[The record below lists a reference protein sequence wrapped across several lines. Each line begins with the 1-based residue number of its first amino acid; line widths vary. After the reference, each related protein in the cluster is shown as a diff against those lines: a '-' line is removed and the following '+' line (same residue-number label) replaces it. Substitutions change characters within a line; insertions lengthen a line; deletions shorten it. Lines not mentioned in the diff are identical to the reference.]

1 MSVLSRI
8 WYRGSLT
15 AGLIVAGTAGFAVL
29 PAEAAVTTVTADI
42 PGIDDG
48 QSSRIPFEQMR
59 ARISEIEGDI
69 QNFENRI
76 STSESSITEPQLPG
90 QDTAAEIPSLDSA
103 QDTAATGLD
112 PSQSTGIPVVDQFL
126 SAATQTQTQAQT
138 QPQSTAAATGVGTA
152 QGVIATAL
160 SKVGEGE
167 AADGTTVYGKWYEK
181 YTGQQGQGFASAAW
195 CDMFLA
201 WVATQHGLQDQMGIF
216 AYTPSHAAWFKKNDR
231 FSRTPHPGDIVFFDW
246 GGSKNIAAIDHV
258 GMVTAV
264 NADGTVTTVEGNT
277 SDKVMTRKRSM
288 GTIVGFGHP
297 AYAG

>member
-1 MSVLSRI
+1 MSVLSRT

-15 AGLIVAGTAGFAVL
+15 TGLIVAGTFGFAAL
-29 PAEAAVTTVTADI
+29 PAEAAVTADI
-42 PGIDDG
+42 PGIDNG
-48 QSSRIPFEQMR
+48 QSSQIPFEQMR
-59 ARISEIEGDI
+59 ARIAEIEGDI
-69 QNFENRI
+69 QSFENRI
-76 STSESSITEPQLPG
+76 STSESSITEPELPG
-90 QDTAAEIPSLDSA
+90 QDTAAEIPSPGSA
-103 QDTAATGLD
+103 QDTGTAGLN
-112 PSQSTGIPVVDQFL
+112 PSQGTGIPAVDQFL
-126 SAATQTQTQAQT
+126 SAATQTQTQPQT
-138 QPQSTAAATGVGTA
+138 QVQGTATGVGTV

-181 YTGQQGQGFASAAW
+181 YTGQQGQGFASAPW

-201 WVATQHGLQDQMGIF
+201 WVAVQHGLQDQMGIF
-216 AYTPSHAAWFKKNDR
+216 AYTPSHAAWFEKNNR

-246 GGSKNIAAIDHV
+246 GGSKSISAIDHV